1 MKRCCFAL
9 SAVLALGASAV
20 NADEPPP
27 IKLTLT
33 PAKLP
38 TPALRYQLLP
48 DARLTITGDAAPLYR
63 QAIVLLEKSWSN
75 EKSWQ
80 RLNSWAELPP
90 DKLPKDEM
98 RKVLAEF
105 DNIYELLDKAAR
117 CDRCDWGLLRHL
129 REKGVFDS
137 VEKGE
142 SNPPSDV
149 QKMRGCATLLGLRA
163 RLELASGRPEKAVA
177 TLRTGLALARRTGE
191 TETLI
196 SFLVGI
202 GTAAL
207 MTGVLDE
214 FIDRSDAPN
223 LYNALTDLPAPLI
236 SMRKGM
242 QGERV
247 MMLGTFPGLAECAV
261 DLDAGN
267 MTAKQVE
274 GCVKSLQKFHH
285 DKQYDY
291 SDRKKLVQLIQE
303 KHEVAKKALIAAG
316 RPREKVEAMP
326 HVQVALLHGL
336 LEYDTLFEQTVVW
349 HDLPYWETATRYK
362 DLDESNRRERE
373 KDPNAPALALA
384 RLLFPANEK
393 AAFARV
399 RTDRKIAM
407 LRCVEA
413 VRFYAASHD
422 GKLPASLSAIKEVAV
437 PTDPVTGKDFE
448 YHLDG
453 EVATLRGPA
462 PSNDANNVWK
472 TVTYELRIRK

>member
-1 MKRCCFAL
+1 MNRCCFAL
-9 SAVLALGASAV
+9 SAILALGASEV
-20 NADEPPP
+20 KADGPPP

-33 PAKLP
+33 PTKLP

-48 DARLTITGDAAPLYR
+48 DARLTIAGDAAPIYR

-80 RLNSWAELPP
+80 LLNSWDELPL

-117 CDRCDWGLLRHL
+117 CDHCDWGLLRHL
-129 REKGVFDS
+129 REKGVIYTL
-137 VEKGE
+137 EKGE
-142 SNPPSDV
+142 TDPRPDIQRMV
-149 QKMRGCATLLGLRA
+149 GCATLLRLRA
-163 RLELASGRPEKAVA
+163 RLELASGRPEKALAV
-177 TLRTGLALARRTGE
+177 LRTGFAQARHTGE
-191 TETLI
+191 TETLG
-196 SFLVGI
+196 SFLVGTGI
-202 GTAAL
+202 AAL
-207 MTGVLDE
+207 MTEVLDE

-223 LYNALTDLPAPLI
+223 LYNALTDLPTPLI

-247 MMLGTFPGLAECAV
+247 MLLGTFPGLAESAV
-261 DLDAGN
+261 DLDAGS

-274 GCVKSLQKFHH
+274 GCVKSLQKFNY

-349 HDLPYWETATRYK
+349 HDLPYWETATRSK
-362 DLDESNRRERE
+362 DLCESNRRERE

-384 RLLFPANEK
+384 QLLFPANEK

-413 VRFYAASHD
+413 IRFYAATHD
-422 GKLPASLSAIKEVAV
+422 GKLPVSLSAIKDVAV
-437 PTDPVTGKDFE
+437 PTDPVTGKDFA

-462 PSNDANNVWK
+462 PSNDADNLGK
-472 TVTYELRIRK
+472 TVTYELRVRK